1 MQFFRGKKL
10 DDDCPI
16 CLLPMYSK
24 KVKKLVCNHV
34 LHTNCYES
42 LISSNCNKTCPVCR
56 CDLNA
61 HAVPIAPAAPTATAA
76 TAAPTAPSSSSH
88 KICAICKTELQVNK
102 EACDVVRIMECPC
115 YSHYKCIK
123 KMRKQ
128 QLKKEC
134 HCKKNINTRNIDL
147 VNNGNLEKIYEQ
159 IIGNFLPCREKSCKT
174 IGCPKFYGYCE
185 THAKEKSTD
194 IVFNLS
200 LQFVIRQMK
209 GENEKERRYLF
220 YQVMTTLSV
229 HELSDYHTYKD
240 AIEILKRHL

>member
-1 MQFFRGKKL
+1 MQFIRGKKL

-61 HAVPIAPAAPTATAA
+61 PTAVVA
-76 TAAPTAPSSSSH
+76 SSSVR
-88 KICAICKTELQVNK
+88 KICAICKAELEVNE
-102 EACDVVRIMECPC
+102 EACDVVKIKECPC

-123 KMRKQ
+123 KMRKE

-134 HCKKNINTRNIDL
+134 HCNKNINTRNIDL

-159 IIGNFLPCREKSCKT
+159 VIGKILPCREKTCKT

-194 IVFNLS
+194 VVFNLS

-220 YQVMTTLSV
+220 YQVMTTLNV
-229 HELSDYHTYKD
+229 HELAEYHTYKD

>member
-24 KVKKLVCNHV
+24 KVKKLVCNHM

-42 LISSNCNKTCPVCR
+42 LISSNANKTCPVCR

-61 HAVPIAPAAPTATAA
+61 QAAPTS
-76 TAAPTAPSSSSH
+76 PTSPTTPAISVASSSSLL
-88 KICAICKTELQVNK
+88 KNCAICKTELQVNK
-102 EACDVVRIMECPC
+102 EACDVVRILECPC

-123 KMRKQ
+123 KMRQKQ
-128 QLKKEC
+128 EKKEC
-134 HCKKNINTRNIDL
+134 NCNKKINTRNIVL
-147 VNNGNLEKIYEQ
+147 VNNGNLDKIYEQ
-159 IIGNFLPCREKSCKT
+159 VIGKILLCREKTCKT
-174 IGCPKFYGYCE
+174 LGCPKFYGYCE

-194 IVFNLS
+194 TVFNLS

-229 HELSDYHTYKD
+229 HQLTNYHTYKD